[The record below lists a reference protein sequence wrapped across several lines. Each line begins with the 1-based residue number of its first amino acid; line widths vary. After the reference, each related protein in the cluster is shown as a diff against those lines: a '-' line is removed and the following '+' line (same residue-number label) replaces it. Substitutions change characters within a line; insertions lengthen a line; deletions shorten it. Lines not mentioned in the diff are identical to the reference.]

1 MKNRTIKTVRDFKY
15 LILTFVNIII
25 IFLVTIYY
33 EKIKSVEYQFTGQEE
48 YNDVNVAEFYKNQE
62 SQLDIYTNVLFISI
76 LISIFITLYEFNAIR
91 RSSIKWLFIVWVIY
105 IISALVDFGTHSN
118 SAEFIFKENKEYLW
132 SYFLFFPHLIFIL
145 QYTIIGKKIDITN
158 EIEEKEN
165 LIKDSQISNL
175 DSLYT
180 SGILSEIEFN
190 EKKEQVVKDKIK
202 VDIKKTKEYDL
213 LVSTKN
219 TGLLTD
225 KEFENKLNILIEKTF
240 NEIDT
245 K

>member
-1 MKNRTIKTVRDFKY
+1 MIK
-15 LILTFVNIII
+15 
-25 IFLVTIYY
+25 
-33 EKIKSVEYQFTGQEE
+33 
-48 YNDVNVAEFYKNQE
+48 
-62 SQLDIYTNVLFISI
+62 VLFVCHGNIC
-76 LISIFITLYEFNAIR
+76 
-91 RSSIKWLFIVWVIY
+91 RSPM
-105 IISALVDFGTHSN
+105 
-118 SAEFIFKENKEYLW
+118 AEFIFKENKEYLW

-165 LIKDSQISNL
+165 LIKDSKISNL
-175 DSLYT
+175 DSLYK